1 MLDPRAFLINSKT
14 GRVVAATF
22 IEFLSGNSTNPSICF
37 TDSPDSGLQCDN
49 TGAVNYIKNGINLGE
64 LGTASSLIGG
74 SDTQIQFNNSG
85 SFGGSA
91 DLTWDD
97 TSKELGVGGD
107 INLTGSISVP
117 LGSNTSP
124 SVYFGTDTDTGMYSP
139 GANQVAISTSGTG
152 RLFVDASGNVGLGT
166 SAPTS
171 LLTVGPGSTAN
182 PAADVTIQDSTVDQY
197 RLKLTSNNYNVD
209 TKWLGIGFGFN
220 DNYLK
225 AGILAEAKDNN
236 ARTNLH
242 FCLDNTV
249 TSDNAGL
256 GDSKMVITYG
266 GNVGIGT
273 TSPSSVLHLKTASSP
288 TLILDN
294 SDSATAA
301 IIDTWWA
308 GTPLAFNIGSAEK
321 ARIDGSGRL
330 LVGTSSSRD
339 LVGAS
344 YSLQIEGSGTSPY
357 SGLSILNKANNAVPA
372 YLILSKSRGG
382 TNGVDAVSD
391 ASGGDGIGDIWFAAA
406 DGTDLASASARI
418 TCFVDGAVS
427 GDDVPGRLV
436 FSTTAD
442 GSSSPTERMRIRANG
457 VINFSSCPTYADDA
471 AAGTG
476 GLVAGDIYK
485 TSTGELRI
493 KL

>member
-1 MLDPRAFLINSKT
+1 VLDPRAFLINSKT

-330 LVGTSSSRD
+330 LVGTSTSTD
-339 LVGAS
+339 LAGLTANVQS
-344 YSLQIEGSGTSPY
+344 ESGSNSG
-357 SGLSILNKANNAVPA
+357 GLSAWCNASTTFGA
-372 YLILSKSRGG
+372 FLALGKSRGITAGSNTIVQSGDTLG
-382 TNGVDAVSD
+382 TIYFFG
-391 ASGGDGIGDIWFAAA
+391 A
-406 DGTDLASASARI
+406 DGTDRASWGAQIS
-418 TCFVDGAVS
+418 TEVDGTPGAN
-427 GDDVPGRLV
+427 DMPGRLV

-442 GSSSPTERMRIRANG
+442 GASSPTERMRIKSSGIVNIANT
-457 VINFSSCPTYADDA
+457 PTYADNTA
-471 AAGTG
+471 ALAG
-476 GLVAGDIYK
+476 GLVAGDIYRK
-485 TSTGELRI
+485 SDGTLMITY
-493 KL
+493 